1 MLKLKRHYFTAYD
14 TIIDEEDGEE
24 VSENGMKYG
33 RLKIRNECKLTNMH
47 HNGITNQSFRL
58 KNFMGTSQVSEDKY
72 GLKMFK
78 GFGSK
83 QFIDVCVIDRCIGFL
98 KVDNI
103 YYIIDKEVNDLDDSN
118 LYTSYMGA
126 EEE

>member
-1 MLKLKRHYFTAYD
+1 MVYEYRNIPR
-14 TIIDEEDGEE
+14 IIAF
-24 VSENGMKYG
+24 V
-33 RLKIRNECKLTNMH
+33 
-47 HNGITNQSFRL
+47 QW
-58 KNFMGTSQVSEDKY
+58 TSQVSEDKY

-118 LYTSYMGA
+118 LYTSYTSS